1 MIAAMRTVEE
11 EGATRWAN
19 IDLRVKVYYYS
30 IYVRAT
36 SSLARRTRHARKTR
50 HGPDRR
56 PDGSKKTRPLPPF
69 RRTPDR
75 PAPIKTH
82 KTLAIAHQQMRR
94 GPSITCQLGGPGD
107 IDGRVDRDMLIPQ
120 HHRRR
125 QAGST
130 GPSAGLPAHRP
141 QTRRAVEGLP
151 QPPAGATVGVVVELG
166 VGGRAGVPTPQ
177 AALELAQQI
186 GRSPGLELRG
196 LMAFPTSAQ
205 TRPVLQETLALLDKS
220 GLPHPIVSGGSTASA
235 LLAHEVP
242 ELTEHRAG
250 EYCVGGV
257 GHLRRGT
264 HTVAQCA
271 LRVLMTVVSRPTP
284 ERAILDGGSKSLSA
298 STIQDGDHTSMGYIV
313 EYPQARFSGASEEH
327 GHVDV
332 SACNP
337 KPQLGE
343 RVRCCPSIP
352 ALH

>member
-1 MIAAMRTVEE
+1 MRVE
-11 EGATRWAN
+11 
-19 IDLRVKVYYYS
+19 DLDTPVLIVD
-30 IYVRAT
+30 
-36 SSLARRTRHARKTR
+36 LD
-50 HGPDRR
+50 GLENNLDRYHRYFAEHKIGLR
-56 PDGSKKTRPLPPF
+56 PH
-69 RRTPDR
+69 
-75 PAPIKTH
+75 IKTH

-94 GPSITCQLGGPGD
+94 GAVGITCQKLGEAEVMVAGG
-107 IDGRVDRDMLIPQ
+107 VDQDVLIPFNIIGAAKLDRLMALS
-120 HHRRR
+120 RRTR
-125 QAGST
+125 LTVAAD
-130 GPSAGLPAHRP
+130 SAY
-141 QTRRAVEGLP
+141 TVEGLSAAA
-151 QPPAGATVGVVVELG
+151 QRSGDTVGVIVELG

-177 AALELAQQI
+177 AALELAQLI
-186 GRSPGLELRG
+186 ARSPGLELRG
-196 LMAFPTSAQ
+196 LMAFPTDAR
-205 TRPVLQETLALLDKS
+205 TRPVLQETLALLDQS

-284 ERAILDGGSKSLSA
+284 DRAILDGGSKSLSA

-332 SACNP
+332 SACDP
-337 KPQLGE
+337 KPQIGE
-343 RVRCCPSIP
+343 RVQVLPVHPCPCVNEHDELVAVRQGRVEAVWPVSARGKIR
-352 ALH
+352 

>member
-1 MIAAMRTVEE
+1 MRVE
-11 EGATRWAN
+11 
-19 IDLRVKVYYYS
+19 DLDTPVLIVD
-30 IYVRAT
+30 
-36 SSLARRTRHARKTR
+36 LD
-50 HGPDRR
+50 GLEDNLDRYHRYFAEHKIGLR
-56 PDGSKKTRPLPPF
+56 PH
-69 RRTPDR
+69 
-75 PAPIKTH
+75 IKTH

-94 GPSITCQLGGPGD
+94 GAVGITCQKLGEAEVMVAGG
-107 IDGRVDRDMLIPQ
+107 VDQDVLIPYNIIGTAKLDRLMALS
-120 HHRRR
+120 RRTR
-125 QAGST
+125 LTVAAD
-130 GPSAGLPAHRP
+130 SAY
-141 QTRRAVEGLP
+141 TVEGLS
-151 QPPAGATVGVVVELG
+151 AAARRGGDTVGVIVELG

-177 AALELAQQI
+177 AALELAQLI
-186 GRSPGLELRG
+186 ARSPGLELRG

-205 TRPVLQETLALLDKS
+205 TRPVLQETLALLDQS

-284 ERAILDGGSKSLSA
+284 DRAILDGGSKSLSA
-298 STIQDGDHTSMGYIV
+298 STIQESDHTSMGYIV

-332 SACNP
+332 SACDR
-337 KPQLGE
+337 KPQIGE
-343 RVRCCPSIP
+343 RVQVLPVHPCPCVNEHDELVAVRQGRVEAVWPVSARGKIR
-352 ALH
+352 